1 MIKLIKIAT
10 VIGILALTL
19 SVASAKTI
27 CVPDDYA
34 KIQWAV
40 DNATAGD
47 TIIVR
52 DGIYT
57 ENIKVNNSVTI
68 KSLSDN
74 PSDTII
80 QANDRS
86 HPVFEVHADNVT
98 ISGFTIKNARS
109 TAGLPG
115 GATPPAGVYLRS
127 DNCTIS
133 NNIFERNW
141 YGVYLSYGS
150 SNNAIINSQFKNTT
164 GWPIYA
170 YSSSHNI
177 IRNNTFL
184 GGGIQLYYYSS
195 NNEIENNTISFSSIG
210 IYLNNF
216 CNYNK
221 IKNNVIYNST
231 YEGINIY
238 QSDFN
243 QLRGNM
249 ITLSET
255 GVLMEG
261 ADNTILANNTIRQ
274 NYVGVH
280 LFSGC
285 KNNLIYNNFF
295 ENNINA
301 HGTGAEWNI
310 TKKAGRNIIGGNY
323 LGGNYWS
330 DYLGKDLDGDGIG
343 DTNIPHTCNNR
354 IEGDWL
360 PLVSVTALPPIAA
373 FTYEPST
380 PLVNEEVTFNASSSY
395 DPDGFIVSY
404 TWDFGDGNVTT
415 SASPIISHVYSAAG
429 TYTVNLTVTD
439 NDGLTNST
447 SKQISLPIIEEN
459 YSLRILITT
468 NPCSVEGEDGFVIN
482 LSVISKKGII
492 MEESYRLYLT
502 SNKQIYSLARPP
514 RDTSPPVITFV
525 DPTPANNSVLNRNYV
540 FINVTS
546 NEPLATALL
555 NWNGVNM
562 TMQGHGTNW
571 YFNMTGL
578 SNGVYAFKVY
588 GADRAGNWNTTELR
602 TVTISLPIIEA
613 GYILTLSVISKPCI
627 LSGESEYI
635 LDLAITSRACRI
647 LEEDNY
653 RIHLALQA
661 LKAPTSKEP
670 LANLPPIAA
679 FTIAPSPAIVN
690 QVVTFNASLS
700 YDPDGLIVS
709 YEWDFGD
716 GNVTNTTEETISHS
730 YSESGSYNVT
740 LTVKDDKGA
749 TNSTTKI
756 ITVMPAKPS
765 VSISTDKYEY
775 TAGDV
780 MLINITITNPEG
792 EWKGV
797 KFLWTLDILDYDVH
811 FTIINNRS
819 LVLPPLYD
827 KTFTLRWRLPEL
839 RASFNASWH
848 IAIFNATTS
857 ELISEDH
864 ADWKYVARARETG
877 DMEVEKSVR
886 DGSAPIF
893 KVIAR
898 LSLREI
904 NH

>member
-27 CVPDDYA
+27 YIPDDYA

-86 HPVFEVHADNVT
+86 HHVFEVHADNVT

-150 SNNAIINSQFKNTT
+150 SNNAIINSQFKNVT

-195 NNEIENNTISFSSIG
+195 NNEIENNTISFSPIG

-243 QLRGNM
+243 QLRGNT

-285 KNNLIYNNFF
+285 ENNLIYNNFF
-295 ENNINA
+295 ENDINA

-373 FTYEPST
+373 FTYQPST

-415 SASPIISHVYSAAG
+415 TASPIISHVYSAAG

-459 YSLRILITT
+459 YTLRILITT

-482 LSVISKKGII
+482 LSVIPRKGII
-492 MEESYRLYLT
+492 MEEKSYRLYLT
-502 SNKQIYSLARPP
+502 SNKQMYSLARPP
-514 RDTSPPVITFV
+514 QDTSPPVITFV
-525 DPTPANNSVLNRNYV
+525 DPTPANNSVLNQNYV

-555 NWNGVNM
+555 NWNGVNI

-588 GADRAGNWNTTELR
+588 GADQAGNWNTTELR

-627 LSGESEYI
+627 PSGESGGYI

-653 RIHLALQA
+653 RIYLALQA
-661 LKAPTSKEP
+661 LNAPTSKEP

-679 FTIAPSPAIVN
+679 FTITPSPAIVN

-700 YDPDGLIVS
+700 YDPDGTIVS

-716 GNVTNTTEETISHS
+716 GYITNTTEDTIKHS
-730 YSESGSYNVT
+730 YSEAGIYEVT
-740 LTVKDDKGA
+740 LTVTDDNGA
-749 TNSTTKI
+749 KNSTTKM
-756 ITVMPAKPS
+756 ITVVPAKPS

-780 MLINITITNPEG
+780 MLINITITNPG
-792 EWKGV
+792 NEWQNV
-797 KFLWTLDILDYDVH
+797 KFLWRLDIPDYNLSFKV
-811 FTIINNRS
+811 INNKS
-819 LVLPPLYD
+819 ILLPPEFK
-827 KTFTLRWRLPEL
+827 KTFVISWRLPKL
-839 RASFNASWH
+839 RASFNASWYV
-848 IAIFNATTS
+848 ALYDGT
-857 ELISEDH
+857 ISEDT
-864 ADWKYVARARETG
+864 ADWRYVG
-877 DMEVEKSVR
+877 KKGGGR
-886 DGSAPIF
+886 D
-893 KVIAR
+893 IAIAEY
-898 LSLREI
+898 LREI
-904 NH
+904 ERSGFLAALNQRDERAESI

>member
-27 CVPDDYA
+27 YIPDDYA

-40 DNATAGD
+40 DNATDGD
-47 TIIVR
+47 MIIVR

-86 HPVFEVHADNVT
+86 HHVFEVHADNVT

-195 NNEIENNTISFSSIG
+195 NNEIENNTISFSPIG

-243 QLRGNM
+243 QLRGNT

-295 ENNINA
+295 ENDINA

-360 PLVSVTALPPIAA
+360 PLVYILPVHNINTSED
-373 FTYEPST
+373 FST
-380 PLVNEEVTFNASSSY
+380 IQDAIN
-395 DPDGFIVSY
+395 DPDTQNGHVIVIDPGRY
-404 TWDFGDGNVTT
+404 EENVNVTKELTIT
-415 SASPIISHVYSAAG
+415 SVGGAEIIAENSENHVF
-429 TYTVNLTVTD
+429 
-439 NDGLTNST
+439 
-447 SKQISLPIIEEN
+447 K
-459 YSLRILITT
+459 IL
-468 NPCSVEGEDGFVIN
+468 
-482 LSVISKKGII
+482 
-492 MEESYRLYLT
+492 
-502 SNKQIYSLARPP
+502 
-514 RDTSPPVITFV
+514 
-525 DPTPANNSVLNRNYV
+525 ANN
-540 FINVTS
+540 
-546 NEPLATALL
+546 
-555 NWNGVNM
+555 
-562 TMQGHGTNW
+562 
-571 YFNMTGL
+571 
-578 SNGVYAFKVY
+578 
-588 GADRAGNWNTTELR
+588 
-602 TVTISLPIIEA
+602 VTISNLTISRANKWSGIFCKAGIYAYKVNNTKILNNSINNNSCGIYLYYSSNSIIEDNRLLNNDYGIYLHCFA
-613 GYILTLSVISKPCI
+613 HSNLIKDNEIKLSEDGIHFEYYSNENTVHSNIVVENDCGIHAYQSSNNLIYNNYFNNKI
-627 LSGESEYI
+627 NAQEVSSNNKWNLSG
-635 LDLAITSRACRI
+635 
-647 LEEDNY
+647 
-653 RIHLALQA
+653 
-661 LKAPTSKEP
+661 
-670 LANLPPIAA
+670 
-679 FTIAPSPAIVN
+679 IVI
-690 QVVTFNASLS
+690 Q
-700 YDPDGLIVS
+700 
-709 YEWDFGD
+709 
-716 GNVTNTTEETISHS
+716 
-730 YSESGSYNVT
+730 
-740 LTVKDDKGA
+740 
-749 TNSTTKI
+749 
-756 ITVMPAKPS
+756 
-765 VSISTDKYEY
+765 
-775 TAGDV
+775 
-780 MLINITITNPEG
+780 IN
-792 EWKGV
+792 
-797 KFLWTLDILDYDVH
+797 
-811 FTIINNRS
+811 
-819 LVLPPLYD
+819 
-827 KTFTLRWRLPEL
+827 
-839 RASFNASWH
+839 
-848 IAIFNATTS
+848 
-857 ELISEDH
+857 
-864 ADWKYVARARETG
+864 
-877 DMEVEKSVR
+877 
-886 DGSAPIF
+886 
-893 KVIAR
+893 
-898 LSLREI
+898 
-904 NH
+904 